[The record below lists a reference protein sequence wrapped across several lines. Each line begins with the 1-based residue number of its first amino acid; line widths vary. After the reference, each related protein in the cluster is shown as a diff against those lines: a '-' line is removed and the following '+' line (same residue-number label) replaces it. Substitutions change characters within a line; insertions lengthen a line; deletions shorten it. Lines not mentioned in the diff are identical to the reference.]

1 MAGHVGDL
9 RLGLPQQ
16 SVRHGDQLLHEPQ
29 RLLAVIEAPLER
41 IDTVI
46 ERNPILQQLF
56 GNDWVTVAARE
67 HPGQPWRRWTRTGWR
82 DWTETDCPSVVYNKE
97 MI

>member
-29 RLLAVIEAPLER
+29 RLLTVIEAPLER

-46 ERNPILQQLF
+46 
-56 GNDWVTVAARE
+56 
-67 HPGQPWRRWTRTGWR
+67 
-82 DWTETDCPSVVYNKE
+82 
-97 MI
+97 